1 MRKFTIFFIIIL
13 SAALYGQSKVGS
25 TAAPFLSIGIGPRA
39 IAMGGAFVGTA
50 NDVTSL
56 YWNPAGAARMNNSGA
71 LFSHSSWFADIN
83 YNWAGAVINIGDA
96 GVIGLSITSL
106 DYGDMELTTLREPE
120 GTGGTF
126 GASDLSMSISY
137 AKALTEQF
145 SIGGSVKYISQRIWN
160 STASTVAIDL
170 GVLFQSDF
178 AGIRIGASIT
188 NLGGDMR
195 ISGKDLNVQ
204 HDIDPTIYGNNDQIL
219 ATLDTDSWPIPLT
232 FKIGLASDV
241 LDIENHRITIA
252 VDALHPSDNDESLN
266 VGMEYHLLNLISLRA
281 GYKSLFL
288 TNTEEGL
295 TLGFGINYDFTN
307 SFGLS
312 VDYAYQ
318 AFGILNNTQHFSI
331 GVVF

>member
-1 MRKFTIFFIIIL
+1 
-13 SAALYGQSKVGS
+13 
-25 TAAPFLSIGIGPRA
+25 
-39 IAMGGAFVGTA
+39 
-50 NDVTSL
+50 
-56 YWNPAGAARMNNSGA
+56 
-71 LFSHSSWFADIN
+71 
-83 YNWAGAVINIGDA
+83 
-96 GVIGLSITSL
+96 
-106 DYGDMELTTLREPE
+106 MELTTLREPE

-288 TNTEEGL
+288 TNTEEG
-295 TLGFGINYDFTN
+295 
-307 SFGLS
+307 
-312 VDYAYQ
+312 
-318 AFGILNNTQHFSI
+318 
-331 GVVF
+331 